1 MKCDYHSEYD
11 AVSTCS
17 QCGQPICVM
26 CEYIKEP
33 KPWCIT
39 CYEKYISNLQKIEYK
54 SNTVEVGK
62 KAIVV
67 LVVVIIGTGLFAWGT
82 TIECSGLMI
91 VGVILLAVSILG
103 LRLYKWDRQWRQ
115 RELRID

>member
-1 MKCDYHSEYD
+1 MKCHYHPEYD

-17 QCGQPICVM
+17 KCGQPICVM

-39 CYEKYISNLQKIEYK
+39 CYEKYISNLPKIEYK
-54 SNTVEVGK
+54 KSTVEMDK

-67 LVVVIIGTGLFAWGT
+67 SAVVVIGTGLFAWGT
-82 TIECSGLMI
+82 AIACSGLMI
-91 VGVILLAVSILG
+91 VGIILLAVSILG
-103 LRLYKWDRQWRQ
+103 LRMWK
-115 RELRID
+115 